1 MKLSILEK
9 SKKDIFIALFQ
20 LLKTTTSIIKINFN
34 SDHIYIQGMDKS
46 HICLFDIKFFSSW
59 FTTYEI
65 EENDEKTICICTQ
78 FFYNIISMTQ
88 EKHKLN
94 IHYEGNPD
102 AIFIDLLCQEDAG
115 DYNKNFRLPLTELEM
130 EVLNI
135 PEVDYDAEFSM
146 NAKKICELCSQ
157 LQIFGDI
164 INIKCNEERI
174 DLISTGSG
182 GEMSVN
188 IPIDDLTEF
197 SICEDENIDLSYS
210 LNYITKMCL
219 TSKLSSDI
227 VFSISKDY
235 PLRIK
240 YDLGLESSIMFYMA
254 PRIDD

>member
-240 YDLGLESSIMFYMA
+240 YDLGSESSIMFYMA